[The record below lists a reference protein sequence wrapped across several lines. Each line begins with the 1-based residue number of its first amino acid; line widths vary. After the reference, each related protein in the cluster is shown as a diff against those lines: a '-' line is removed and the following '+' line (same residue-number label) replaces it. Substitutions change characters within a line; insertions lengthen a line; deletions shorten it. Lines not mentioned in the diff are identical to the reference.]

1 MQKKYYLCTAFVF
14 KTVNTMLEYVDRQG
28 SDCYKWD
35 SDEARGCLP
44 LWVAD
49 MDFAAAKPI
58 REAMQRRLDHG
69 VFGYSI
75 VPQANYDAVA
85 SWFER
90 RHGWKGINRD
100 NLLYTTAVVP
110 AVSAIFAALEARA
123 ESRERRA
130 ESRKLRILTFTPA
143 YNAFFSCIEN
153 MGCELVPS
161 PLVLV
166 NNRFEINWADLEH
179 KAKEADVFLLCNPH
193 NPTGRVWSREELECM
208 ADIMRREHLFVLSDE
223 IHCEFAFPGHAY
235 TPFATIVI
243 NDTDFCVCTSA
254 SKAFNIAGLLCAN
267 IFVPNKELFAQIN
280 HALEIHEVNGL
291 NPFGLVAQVA
301 AYNES
306 EAWLD
311 ELNAQVYDNFCFM
324 RDFLRERLPML
335 GLHETEGTYLG
346 WVNISALG
354 MPAETFCHELVQ
366 KQHVLFNPSE
376 MYGAHD
382 YIRINLATS
391 RDILSTALER
401 LETFVHE
408 LKH

>member
-1 MQKKYYLCTAFVF
+1 
-14 KTVNTMLEYVDRQG
+14 MLEYVDRKG
-28 SDCYKWD
+28 SECYKWD
-35 SDEARGCLP
+35 SECAEGCLP
-44 LWVAD
+44 LWIAD
-49 MDFAAAKPI
+49 MDFAAAQPI

-110 AVSAIFAALEARA
+110 AISAIFAALKKTD
-123 ESRERRA
+123 
-130 ESRKLRILTFTPA
+130 KLKILTFTPA
-143 YNAFFSCIEN
+143 YNAFFNCIEN
-153 MGCELVPS
+153 MGCELVGC
-161 PLVLV
+161 PLVLRG
-166 NNRFEINWADLEH
+166 NRFEINWADVEE
-179 KAKEADVFLLCNPH
+179 KAKAADVFLLCNPH
-193 NPTGRVWSREELECM
+193 NPTGRVWTRGELERL

-223 IHCEFAFPGHAY
+223 IHCEFAFPGHDY
-235 TPFATIVI
+235 TPFASIVI

-267 IFVPNKELFAQIN
+267 IYVPNKELFKQIN
-280 HALEIHEVNGL
+280 HALEVHEVNGL

-311 ELNAQVYDNFCFM
+311 ALNEYVYGNYCY
-324 RDFLRERLPML
+324 LREFIERELPKL
-335 GLHETEGTYLG
+335 RIHETEGTYLG
-346 WVNISALG
+346 WVNIAAYG
-354 MPAETFCHELVQ
+354 MTAETFCRELA
-366 KQHVLFNPSE
+366 KKGHVLFNPSE
-376 MYGAHD
+376 MYGAED

-391 RDILSTALER
+391 REVLIEALNR
-401 LETFVHE
+401 LKTFCDK
-408 LKH
+408 L

>member
-1 MQKKYYLCTAFVF
+1 
-14 KTVNTMLEYVDRQG
+14 MLEYIDRNG

-35 SDEARGCLP
+35 SEEAKGCLP

-58 REAMQRRLDHG
+58 RDAMQRRLNHG

-75 VPQANYDAVA
+75 VPEANYDAVA

-90 RHGWKGINRD
+90 RHGWKGINNT

-110 AVSAIFAALEARA
+110 AISAIFAALEIIKHKS
-123 ESRERRA
+123 EITSH
-130 ESRKLRILTFTPA
+130 KLKVLTFTPA
-143 YNAFFSCIEN
+143 YNCFFSCIEN

-161 PLVLV
+161 PLVLI
-166 NNRFEINWADLEH
+166 NNRFEINWADVEA
-179 KAKEADVFLLCNPH
+179 KAKRADVFLLCNPH
-193 NPTGRVWSREELECM
+193 NPTGRVWSREELERL

-223 IHCEFAFPGHAY
+223 IHCEFAFPGHPY
-235 TPFATIVI
+235 TPFANIAI

-267 IFVPNKELFAQIN
+267 IYVPNKELFAQIN

-311 ELNAQVYDNFCFM
+311 ELNEYVYGNFCFL
-324 RDFLRERLPML
+324 RDFLRAHLPML
-335 GLHETEGTYLG
+335 RIHETEGTYLA
-346 WVNISALG
+346 WVNIEALNVSSDQ
-354 MPAETFCHELVQ
+354 FCHQLAE
-366 KQHVLFNPSE
+366 KAHVLFNPSE
-376 MYGAHD
+376 MYGGEH
-382 YIRINLATS
+382 YVRINLATS
-391 RDILSTALER
+391 REVLSEALHR
-401 LETFVHE
+401 LENII
-408 LKH
+408 K

>member
-1 MQKKYYLCTAFVF
+1 
-14 KTVNTMLEYVDRQG
+14 MLEYVNRKG

-35 SDEARGCLP
+35 SDEAKGCLP

-110 AVSAIFAALEARA
+110 AVSAILKALEL
-123 ESRERRA
+123 
-130 ESRKLRILTFTPA
+130 RKNQSTNNQCTRLRVLTFTPA
-143 YNAFFSCIEN
+143 YNCFFSCIEN
-153 MGCELVPS
+153 MGCELVAS
-161 PLVLV
+161 PLVLR
-166 NNRFEINWADLEH
+166 NNRFEIDFEDVER
-179 KAKEADVFLLCNPH
+179 KAKESDVFLLCNPH
-193 NPTGRVWSREELECM
+193 NPTGRVWTRDELEHL
-208 ADIMRREHLFVLSDE
+208 AAIMRREHLFVLSDE
-223 IHCEFAFPGHAY
+223 IHCEFAFPGHEY
-235 TPFATIVI
+235 TPFANIVI

-306 EAWLD
+306 EKWLD
-311 ELNAQVYDNFCFM
+311 ELNKQVFDNYCYL
-324 RDFLRERLPML
+324 RGFLRDELPML
-335 GLHETEGTYLG
+335 QLHETEGTYLA
-346 WVNISALG
+346 WVNIKALG
-354 MPAETFCHELVQ
+354 MSSETFCHRLAKEA
-366 KQHVLFNPSE
+366 HVLFNPSE
-376 MYGAHD
+376 MYGGEG

-391 RDILSTALER
+391 RKVLDEALQR
-401 LETFVHE
+401 LAAYIGK
-408 LKH
+408 LKIKN

>member
-1 MQKKYYLCTAFVF
+1 
-14 KTVNTMLEYVDRQG
+14 MLEYVDRKG

-35 SDEARGCLP
+35 SECAEGCLP
-44 LWVAD
+44 LWIAD
-49 MDFAAAKPI
+49 MDFKAARPI
-58 REAMQRRLDHG
+58 CDAMQRRLDHG

-90 RHGWKGINRD
+90 RHGWKGINNT

-110 AVSAIFAALEARA
+110 AISAIFAALE
-123 ESRERRA
+123 
-130 ESRKLRILTFTPA
+130 LRMKKQLRVLTFTPA
-143 YNAFFSCIEN
+143 YNCFFSCIEN
-153 MGCELVPS
+153 MGCELVAS

-166 NNRFEINWADLEH
+166 NNRFEVNWEDVEA
-179 KAKEADVFLLCNPH
+179 KAKRADVFLLCNPH
-193 NPTGRVWSREELECM
+193 NPTGRVWSREELERL

-223 IHCEFAFPGHAY
+223 IHCEFAFPGHPY
-235 TPFATIVI
+235 TPFASIVR

-306 EAWLD
+306 EEWLD
-311 ELNAQVYDNFCFM
+311 ELNEYVYGNYCYL
-324 RDFLRERLPML
+324 RDFLHAHLPML
-335 GLHETEGTYLG
+335 QLHETEGTYLA
-346 WVNISALG
+346 WVNIAALG
-354 MPAETFCHELVQ
+354 ISAEQFCKDLATHA
-366 KQHVLFNPSE
+366 HVLFNPSE
-376 MYGAHD
+376 MYGGEK
-382 YIRINLATS
+382 YVRINLATS
-391 RDILSTALER
+391 REVLSQALLR
-401 LETFVHE
+401 LKDY
-408 LKH
+408 LK

>member
-1 MQKKYYLCTAFVF
+1 MI
-14 KTVNTMLEYVDRQG
+14 EYIDRKG

-35 SDEARGCLP
+35 SEQARGTLP

-85 SWFER
+85 SWFDR
-90 RHGWKGINRD
+90 RHGWKGIHRE

-110 AVSAIFAALEARA
+110 AISAVFKALQL
-123 ESRERRA
+123 
-130 ESRKLRILTFTPA
+130 RKACACEPLRILTFTPA
-143 YNAFFSCIEN
+143 YNCFFSCIEN
-153 MGCELVPS
+153 MCCRLVPS

-166 NNRFEINWADLEH
+166 HNRFEINWDDVET
-179 KAKEADVFLLCNPH
+179 KAQEADVFLLCNPH
-193 NPTGRVWSREELECM
+193 NPTGRVWSRDELERL
-208 ADIMRREHLFVLSDE
+208 ADIMRRHHLFVLSDE

-235 TPFATIVI
+235 TPFASIAI
-243 NDTDFCVCTSA
+243 DDTDFCVCTSA

-267 IFVPNKELFAQIN
+267 IFVPNKELFHQIN

-306 EAWLD
+306 EGWLD
-311 ELNAQVYDNFCFM
+311 ELNEYIYTNFCYL
-324 RDFLRERLPML
+324 RAFLKEHLPML
-335 GLHETEGTYLG
+335 ELHETEGTYLA
-346 WVNISALG
+346 WVNIESLHISS
-354 MPAETFCHELVQ
+354 ETFCEQLAAEE
-366 KQHVLFNPSE
+366 HVLLNPSG
-376 MYGAHD
+376 MYGGAH
-382 YIRINLATS
+382 YVRINLATS
-391 RDILSTALER
+391 HEVLAEALHR
-401 LETFVHE
+401 IAKHIRHE
-408 LKH
+408 

>member
-1 MQKKYYLCTAFVF
+1 
-14 KTVNTMLEYVDRQG
+14 MLEYVDRKG
-28 SDCYKWD
+28 SECYKWD
-35 SDEARGCLP
+35 SECAEGCLP
-44 LWVAD
+44 LWIAD
-49 MDFAAAKPI
+49 MDFAAAQPI

-110 AVSAIFAALEARA
+110 AISAIFAALKKTD
-123 ESRERRA
+123 
-130 ESRKLRILTFTPA
+130 KLKILTFTPA
-143 YNAFFSCIEN
+143 YNAFFNCIEN
-153 MGCELVPS
+153 IGCELVGC
-161 PLVLV
+161 PLVLRG
-166 NNRFEINWADLEH
+166 NRFEINWADVEE
-179 KAKEADVFLLCNPH
+179 KAKAADVFLLCNPH
-193 NPTGRVWSREELECM
+193 NPTGRVWTRGELERL

-223 IHCEFAFPGHAY
+223 IHCEFAFPGHDY
-235 TPFATIVI
+235 TPFASIVI

-267 IFVPNKELFAQIN
+267 IYVPNKELFKQIN
-280 HALEIHEVNGL
+280 HALEVHEVNGL

-311 ELNAQVYDNFCFM
+311 ALNEYVYGNYCY
-324 RDFLRERLPML
+324 LREFIERELPKL
-335 GLHETEGTYLG
+335 RIHETEGTYLG
-346 WVNISALG
+346 WVNISAYG
-354 MPAETFCHELVQ
+354 MTAETFCRELA
-366 KQHVLFNPSE
+366 KKGHVLFNPSE
-376 MYGAHD
+376 MYGAED

-391 RDILSTALER
+391 REVLIEALNR
-401 LETFVHE
+401 LKTFCDK
-408 LKH
+408 L

>member
-1 MQKKYYLCTAFVF
+1 
-14 KTVNTMLEYVDRQG
+14 MLEYINRKN

-35 SDEARGCLP
+35 SECAEGCLP
-44 LWVAD
+44 LWIAD
-49 MDFAAAKPI
+49 MDFKAAKPI
-58 REAMQRRLDHG
+58 REAMQRRRDHG

-85 SWFER
+85 SWFSR
-90 RHGWKGINRD
+90 RHGWNGINRD

-110 AVSAIFAALEARA
+110 AISAIFAALQLRMA
-123 ESRERRA
+123 EYRRKA
-130 ESRKLRILTFTPA
+130 GKPTENEPLRVLTFTPA
-143 YNAFFSCIEN
+143 YNCFFSCIEN

-166 NNRFEINWADLEH
+166 NNRFEINWADVES

-193 NPTGRVWSREELECM
+193 NPTGRVWSREELERL
-208 ADIMRREHLFVLSDE
+208 AAIMRREHLFVLSDE

-235 TPFATIVI
+235 TPFASIVI

-267 IFVPNKELFAQIN
+267 IFVPNKELFAQVN
-280 HALEIHEVNGL
+280 HALEVHEVNGL

-311 ELNAQVYDNFCFM
+311 ELNEQVYKNFCYL
-324 RDFLRERLPML
+324 RDFLHEELPML
-335 GLHETEGTYLG
+335 QIHETEGTYLA
-346 WVNISALG
+346 WVNISALH
-354 MPAETFCHELVQ
+354 MSAEQFCHDLAQ
-366 KQHVLFNPSE
+366 KAHVLFNPSE
-376 MYGAHD
+376 MYGAEN
-382 YIRINLATS
+382 YVRINLATS
-391 RDILSTALER
+391 HEVLAEALNRLKEYINGLS
-401 LETFVHE
+401 
-408 LKH
+408 

>member
-1 MQKKYYLCTAFVF
+1 
-14 KTVNTMLEYVDRQG
+14 MLEYINRKN

-35 SDEARGCLP
+35 SECAEGCLP
-44 LWVAD
+44 LWIAD
-49 MDFAAAKPI
+49 MDFKAAKPI

-85 SWFER
+85 SWFSR
-90 RHGWKGINRD
+90 RHGWNGINRD

-110 AVSAIFAALEARA
+110 AISAIFAALQLRMA
-123 ESRERRA
+123 EYRRKA
-130 ESRKLRILTFTPA
+130 GKPTENEPLRVLTFTPA
-143 YNAFFSCIEN
+143 YNCFFSCIEN

-166 NNRFEINWADLEH
+166 NNRFEINWADVES

-193 NPTGRVWSREELECM
+193 NPTGRVWSREELERL
-208 ADIMRREHLFVLSDE
+208 AAIMRREHLFVLSDE

-235 TPFATIVI
+235 TPFASIVI
-243 NDTDFCVCTSA
+243 DDTDFCVCTSA

-267 IFVPNKELFAQIN
+267 IFVPNKELFAQVN
-280 HALEIHEVNGL
+280 HALEVHEVNGL

-311 ELNAQVYDNFCFM
+311 ELNEQVYKNFCYL
-324 RDFLRERLPML
+324 RDFLHAELPML
-335 GLHETEGTYLG
+335 QIHETEGTYLA
-346 WVNISALG
+346 WVNISALH
-354 MPAETFCHELVQ
+354 MSAEQFCHDLA
-366 KQHVLFNPSE
+366 KKAHVLFNPSE
-376 MYGAHD
+376 MYGAEN
-382 YIRINLATS
+382 YVRINLATS
-391 RDILSTALER
+391 HEVLAEALNRLKEYINGLS
-401 LETFVHE
+401 
-408 LKH
+408 

>member
-1 MQKKYYLCTAFVF
+1 
-14 KTVNTMLEYVDRQG
+14 MLEYVDRKG
-28 SDCYKWD
+28 SECYKWD
-35 SDEARGCLP
+35 SECAEGCLP
-44 LWVAD
+44 LWIAD
-49 MDFAAAKPI
+49 MDFAAAQPI

-110 AVSAIFAALEARA
+110 AISAIFAALKKTD
-123 ESRERRA
+123 
-130 ESRKLRILTFTPA
+130 KLKILTFTPA
-143 YNAFFSCIEN
+143 YNAFFNCIEN
-153 MGCELVPS
+153 MGCELVGC
-161 PLVLV
+161 PLVLRG
-166 NNRFEINWADLEH
+166 NRFEINWADVEE
-179 KAKEADVFLLCNPH
+179 KAKAADVFLLCNPH
-193 NPTGRVWSREELECM
+193 NPTGRVWTRGELERL

-223 IHCEFAFPGHAY
+223 IHCEFAFPGHDY
-235 TPFATIVI
+235 TPFASIVI

-267 IFVPNKELFAQIN
+267 IYVPNKELFKQIN
-280 HALEIHEVNGL
+280 HALEVHEVNGL

-311 ELNAQVYDNFCFM
+311 ALNEYVYGNYCY
-324 RDFLRERLPML
+324 LREFIERELPKL
-335 GLHETEGTYLG
+335 RIHETEGTYLG
-346 WVNISALG
+346 WVNISAYG
-354 MPAETFCHELVQ
+354 MTAETFCRELA
-366 KQHVLFNPSE
+366 KKGHVLFNPSE
-376 MYGAHD
+376 MYGAED

-391 RDILSTALER
+391 REVLIEALNR
-401 LETFVHE
+401 LKTFCDK
-408 LKH
+408 L

>member
-1 MQKKYYLCTAFVF
+1 
-14 KTVNTMLEYVDRQG
+14 MLEYINRRN

-35 SDEARGCLP
+35 SECAEGCLP
-44 LWVAD
+44 LWIAD
-49 MDFAAAKPI
+49 MDFKAAKPI

-85 SWFER
+85 SWFSR
-90 RHGWKGINRD
+90 RHGWNGINRD

-110 AVSAIFAALEARA
+110 AISAIFAALQLRMA
-123 ESRERRA
+123 EYRRKA
-130 ESRKLRILTFTPA
+130 GKPTENEPLRVLTFTPA
-143 YNAFFSCIEN
+143 YNCFFSCIEN

-166 NNRFEINWADLEH
+166 NNRFEINWADVES

-193 NPTGRVWSREELECM
+193 NPTGRVWSREELERL
-208 ADIMRREHLFVLSDE
+208 AAVMRREHLFVLSDE

-235 TPFATIVI
+235 TPFASIVI

-267 IFVPNKELFAQIN
+267 IFVPNKELFAQVN
-280 HALEIHEVNGL
+280 HALEVHEVNGL

-311 ELNAQVYDNFCFM
+311 ELNEQVYKNFCYL
-324 RDFLRERLPML
+324 RDFLHAELPML
-335 GLHETEGTYLG
+335 QIHETEGTYLA
-346 WVNISALG
+346 WVNISALH
-354 MPAETFCHELVQ
+354 MSAEQFCHDLAQ
-366 KQHVLFNPSE
+366 KAHVLFNPSE
-376 MYGAHD
+376 MYGAEN
-382 YIRINLATS
+382 YVRINLATS
-391 RDILSTALER
+391 HEVLAEALNRLKEYINGLS
-401 LETFVHE
+401 
-408 LKH
+408 

>member
-1 MQKKYYLCTAFVF
+1 
-14 KTVNTMLEYVDRQG
+14 
-28 SDCYKWD
+28 
-35 SDEARGCLP
+35 
-44 LWVAD
+44 

-90 RHGWKGINRD
+90 RHGWKGINKD

-110 AVSAIFAALEARA
+110 AISAIFAALEMKMEEYRA
-123 ESRERRA
+123 SYGKTA
-130 ESRKLRILTFTPA
+130 LAGKPLRILTFTPA
-143 YNAFFSCIEN
+143 YNAFFNCIEN
-153 MGCELVPS
+153 MGCELVAC

-166 NNRFEINWADLEH
+166 NNRFEINWADVEA
-179 KAKEADVFLLCNPH
+179 KAKTADVFLLCNPH
-193 NPTGRVWSREELECM
+193 NPTGRVWTREELERL

-223 IHCEFAFPGHAY
+223 IHCEFAFPGHPY
-235 TPFATIVI
+235 TPFASIVI

-267 IFVPNKELFAQIN
+267 IFVPNKDLHQQIN
-280 HALEIHEVNGL
+280 HALEVHEVNGL

-311 ELNAQVYDNFCFM
+311 ELNAYVYDNFCYL
-324 RDFLRERLPML
+324 RDFIEKELPKLRI
-335 GLHETEGTYLG
+335 HETEGTYLG
-346 WVNISALG
+346 WVNISAYG
-354 MPAETFCHELVQ
+354 MSAEDFCADMA
-366 KQHVLFNPSE
+366 KTTHVLFNPSG
-376 MYGAHD
+376 MYGAED

-391 RDILSTALER
+391 REVLVEALNR
-401 LETFVHE
+401 L
-408 LKH
+408 KAYCDSKQ

>member
-1 MQKKYYLCTAFVF
+1 
-14 KTVNTMLEYVDRQG
+14 MLEYINRRN

-35 SDEARGCLP
+35 SECAEGCLP
-44 LWVAD
+44 LWIAD
-49 MDFAAAKPI
+49 MDFKAAKPI

-85 SWFER
+85 SWFSR
-90 RHGWKGINRD
+90 RHGWNGINRD

-110 AVSAIFAALEARA
+110 AISAIFAALQLRMA
-123 ESRERRA
+123 EYRRKA
-130 ESRKLRILTFTPA
+130 GKPTENEPLRVLTFTPA
-143 YNAFFSCIEN
+143 YNCFFSCIEN

-166 NNRFEINWADLEH
+166 NNRFEINWADVES

-193 NPTGRVWSREELECM
+193 NPTGRVWSREELERL
-208 ADIMRREHLFVLSDE
+208 AAIMRREHLFVLSDE
-223 IHCEFAFPGHAY
+223 IHCEFAFPGHVY
-235 TPFATIVI
+235 TPFASIVI

-267 IFVPNKELFAQIN
+267 IFVPNKELFAQVN
-280 HALEIHEVNGL
+280 HALEVHEVNGL

-311 ELNAQVYDNFCFM
+311 ELNEQVYKNFCYL
-324 RDFLRERLPML
+324 RDFLHAELPML
-335 GLHETEGTYLG
+335 QIHETEGTYLA
-346 WVNISALG
+346 WVNISALH
-354 MPAETFCHELVQ
+354 MSAEQFCHDLAQ
-366 KQHVLFNPSE
+366 KAHVLFNPSE
-376 MYGAHD
+376 MYGAEN
-382 YIRINLATS
+382 YVRINLATS
-391 RDILSTALER
+391 HEVLAEALNRLKEYINGLS
-401 LETFVHE
+401 
-408 LKH
+408 

>member
-1 MQKKYYLCTAFVF
+1 MNAL
-14 KTVNTMLEYVDRQG
+14 LEYVDRKN

-35 SDEARGCLP
+35 SEEAQGCLP

-58 REAMQRRLDHG
+58 RDAMQRRLDHG

-90 RHGWKGINRD
+90 RHGWRGINRD
-100 NLLYTTAVVP
+100 NLLYSTAVVP
-110 AVSAIFAALEARA
+110 AISAIFAALQIRNQK
-123 ESRERRA
+123 SKIKNN
-130 ESRKLRILTFTPA
+130 KLKVMTFTPA
-143 YNAFFSCIEN
+143 YNCFFSCIEN
-153 MGCELVPS
+153 MGCELVPT

-166 NNRFEINWADLEH
+166 GNRFEVNWPDLEA

-193 NPTGRVWSREELECM
+193 NPTGRVWSRDELERM

-223 IHCEFAFPGHAY
+223 IHCEFAFPGHPY
-235 TPFATIVI
+235 TPFASIVI

-306 EAWLD
+306 EKWLN
-311 ELNAQVYDNFCFM
+311 ELNEYVYGNFCYL
-324 RDFLRERLPML
+324 RDFLNQHLPML
-335 GLHETEGTYLG
+335 RLHETEGTYLT
-346 WVNISALG
+346 WVNIEALKMSA
-354 MPAETFCHELVQ
+354 EVFCHDLAQ
-366 KQHVLFNPSE
+366 QGHVLFNPSE
-376 MYGAHD
+376 MYGGEH
-382 YIRINLATS
+382 YVRINLATS
-391 RDILSTALER
+391 REVLEQALIR
-401 LETFVHE
+401 LKEYINTIF
-408 LKH
+408 